1 MCLATDNKNI
11 RVFAGSQGD
20 TYVCVRKAELYFKK
34 RSADKKNKAKTK
46 LSKGKGEENNVIE

>member
-1 MCLATDNKNI
+1 MFVCL
-11 RVFAGSQGD
+11 
-20 TYVCVRKAELYFKK
+20 KAELYFKK